1 MKTSLI
7 VATALV
13 AAVGCATTPVPADK
27 LASSQ
32 ASVKSAEEMNAQG
45 EPRAA
50 LHLKLAKEQLSQAK
64 DLMKEGEND
73 KARTVL
79 SRAEADG
86 EAALNIARAK
96 SARIEAEKT
105 IESIQ
110 QAKTQISPEGPK
122 S

>member
-1 MKTSLI
+1 MNKILSGVI
-7 VATALV
+7 AL

-32 ASVKSAEEMNAQG
+32 AAVKSAQEMNAQN

-50 LHLKLAKEQLSQAK
+50 LHLKLAKEQLHQAK
-64 DLMKEGEND
+64 DLMKDGKNEQ
-73 KARTVL
+73 ARAVL
-79 SRAEADG
+79 TRAEADG
-86 EAALNIARAK
+86 DAALNIARAK
-96 SARIEAEKT
+96 AAQIEAAKT

-110 QAKTQISPEGPK
+110 QAKVQITEGPK